1 MIVQYAQ
8 LVVVKRV
15 AAVGV
20 ELEMQELEVSMD
32 RSQDMGDTLE
42 LEMQP
47 KKKKI
52 VRNKAKEQD

>member
-8 LVVVKRV
+8 LVVEKRI

-32 RSQDMGDTLE
+32 LFQDMVDTLE
-42 LEMQP
+42 LKMQP
-47 KKKKI
+47 KKKKSI
-52 VRNKAKEQD
+52 RNIAKE